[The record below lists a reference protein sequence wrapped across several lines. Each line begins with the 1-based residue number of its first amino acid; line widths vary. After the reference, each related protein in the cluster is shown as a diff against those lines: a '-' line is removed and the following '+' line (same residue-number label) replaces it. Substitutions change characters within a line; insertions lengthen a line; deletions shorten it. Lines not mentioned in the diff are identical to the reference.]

1 MEKLW
6 SECKIEEVKGVV
18 NSFPYERMEVE
29 DALVN
34 FRDAGGEIL
43 HYTKKAFFR
52 RCSCEGRDGKR
63 RVCVPPKI
71 GWACCRPAIL
81 VRSHFVL
88 ESAMVERR
96 RITNEQGRLQDA
108 AFAAGKEAKEYLNT
122 SIGVLAVEE
131 FALHRIKESG
141 VPVGKQILSIAI
153 DQIHVF
159 DESIR
164 SRPEIKQ
171 ATSKWRTS
179 LVRLATW

>member
-6 SECKIEEVKGVV
+6 SEGKIEEVKGVI

-43 HYTKKAFFR
+43 HYAKKAFFR
-52 RCSCEGRDGKR
+52 RCSCQGIDGKR

-96 RITNEQGRLQDA
+96 RITNEEGRLQDA
-108 AFAAGKEAKEYLNT
+108 AFAAGKEAKEYLNS
-122 SIGVLAVEE
+122 SIGVQAVEE
-131 FALHRIKESG
+131 FASHRIKESG
-141 VPVGKQILSIAI
+141 VAVGEEILSIAI

-171 ATSKWRTS
+171 ATSKRIS